1 MLSCPSS
8 LALKHGALDL
18 CPGLPPRS
26 FGVSATPCYAPSASP
41 GPDPRTTTGTS
52 GPGEP
57 RAGEKLPFFPPPLL
71 LLIFC
76 LPPWPELVAIE
87 MSCSGSRPS
96 QPPCLRSRMPLG
108 TAVTLV
114 RHVLPADTQG
124 CAQGGPLH
132 PQACPPP
139 SAGNTV
145 AFPAAG
151 WDPGRTAAPQA
162 KALPSQRQAARAPAP
177 GSVS

>member
-1 MLSCPSS
+1 
-8 LALKHGALDL
+8 
-18 CPGLPPRS
+18 
-26 FGVSATPCYAPSASP
+26 
-41 GPDPRTTTGTS
+41 
-52 GPGEP
+52 
-57 RAGEKLPFFPPPLL
+57 
-71 LLIFC
+71 
-76 LPPWPELVAIE
+76 

-96 QPPCLRSRMPLG
+96 QPPCLRPRMPLG
-108 TAVTLV
+108 TAVTLA

-151 WDPGRTAAPQA
+151 WGPGRTAAPQA
-162 KALPSQRQAARAPAP
+162 KALPSQQRAAGPPAPGSCLLAPAP
-177 GSVS
+177 GKLTLPLRESLCPYYTEAIFVRGVGEEGPLCLCVCLGWGRGRAQGGDRISL